1 MIFLQLMTSLVVAQ
15 KWSEG
20 YQKLCETK
28 RYGNFIVIQHCIFD
42 ERWVRSSWKLVPRL
56 NLGQRIRKSRS
67 RKLKILEWKW
77 SRRKEEKTR
86 NYGMKLKIGT
96 YTNFRSADLKI
107 ELTKTEN
114 LQMKVK
120 KKKKE
125 KSCKVIRS
133 SWKLVPTLNLGR
145 RFRKSRASK
154 LKTLQWTW
162 RRTKRRKNH
171 KLSEE
176 AENWHL
182 G

>member
-1 MIFLQLMTSLVVAQ
+1 MRNFPN
-15 KWSEG
+15 
-20 YQKLCETK
+20 LCQQGQNWISY
-28 RYGNFIVIQHCIFD
+28 YGNFIVIQHCIFD
-42 ERWVRSSWKLVPRL
+42 ERWVGSSRKLAPRL

-120 KKKKE
+120 KKKKK

-145 RFRKSRASK
+145 RIQKLRFPK
-154 LKTLQWTW
+154 LKILEWKW
-162 RRTKRRKNH
+162 RRRKRRKND

-176 AENWHL
+176 AENWYL
-182 G
+182 Y